1 MAVAGLSP
9 TLPSV
14 PASGAL
20 PAADSGVRARRQGGA
35 QATESQEADAALR
48 ELQQTDAAVRRH
60 EQAHLAAAGG
70 IALGAAGFSYER
82 GPDGRLYAVGG
93 EVSIDTSPEGTPEAT
108 LAKAQQIRTAALA
121 PADPSAQ
128 DLAVAAM
135 ASRMEMDARLEM
147 ARATEASQGESTGA
161 RAASAQVGAVEDSPP
176 SVREN
181 VDAVAAYQAVQ
192 DVAEVTR
199 SLVSAFA

>member
-1 MAVAGLSP
+1 M
-9 TLPSV
+9 
-14 PASGAL
+14 
-20 PAADSGVRARRQGGA
+20 PAADSGVRARQQGGA

-48 ELQQTDAAVRRH
+48 ELRQTDAAVRRH

-93 EVSIDTSPEGTPEAT
+93 EVSIDTSLEATPEAT

-147 ARATEASQGESTGA
+147 ARATEASQGESTEA
-161 RAASAQVGAVEDSPP
+161 RAASAQVAAVEDNSP

-192 DVAEVTR
+192 DVTEVTR
-199 SLVSAFA
+199 SLMSAFA